1 MRTDKAI
8 LSKNWYL
15 YLCDQLIFRVFRSS
29 NIRTPGES
37 HPPAENL
44 NKALRMIKE
53 VQKRYKTRAAE
64 EKEREV
70 CSVGQLVRQ

>member
-1 MRTDKAI
+1 M
-8 LSKNWYL
+8 
-15 YLCDQLIFRVFRSS
+15 FRSS
-29 NIRTPGES
+29 NIRAPGES

-44 NKALRMIKE
+44 NKALRLIKE

-70 CSVGQLVRQ
+70 NLICDFIKYVLNLKPYILDP

>member
-1 MRTDKAI
+1 MNI
-8 LSKNWYL
+8 YQ
-15 YLCDQLIFRVFRSS
+15 LCIFRVFRSS
-29 NIRTPGES
+29 NIRAPGES

-70 CSVGQLVRQ
+70 RKDTPD